1 MFVHLFLWEERY
13 VSVCVCVWCL
23 YVCMYIDIREQ
34 HMHGDQRMV
43 FRSPPGS
50 EVGCFV
56 TVITLQLHLPV
67 QLAHELQHD
76 FPVSVSHLTVR
87 VHWDHRCT
95 LLQPA
100 FCWVQGIQIQ
110 VIRCALQALLPTV
123 PAPGL
128 YFTSFQ
134 QCWTKKISNTVE
146 AEQLNTSSAQRSKD
160 SLVSDLSVFYSSY
173 FMASTPDLKMGATL
187 QTKPSWSVSWPSDSV
202 LGASFHHHVTN

>member
-1 MFVHLFLWEERY
+1 
-13 VSVCVCVWCL
+13 
-23 YVCMYIDIREQ
+23 
-34 HMHGDQRMV
+34 MHGDQRMV

-50 EVGCFV
+50 EVGYFV

-76 FPVSVSHLTVR
+76 FPVSVSHLAVR

-110 VIRCALQALLPTV
+110 VIRCALQALRPTV

-134 QCWTKKISNTVE
+134 QCWTKKIGNTVE

-160 SLVSDLSVFYSSY
+160 SPVSDLSVFYSSY
-173 FMASTPDLKMGATL
+173 FMASTPDLQLPRRSLPDQYLGLPTL
-187 QTKPSWSVSWPSDSV
+187 Y
-202 LGASFHHHVTN
+202 